1 MLDCRGLCGYLVC
14 ITFAVDKHMPSWP
27 SANMNPWKKL
37 GKYFQDKSGSL
48 TLPKSSADREWER
61 ERESKLP
68 MQTYCLK
75 ANGNIIM
82 MDRPG
87 FLSSEKRIRTLNGIG
102 TDQYLHWTG
111 SYILLLWRSKK
122 IRVWNPFF
130 RWLQPS
136 LQPQHVCLRFP
147 WTLTVSLHLSHH
159 SASTFSSQ
167 QGSRGFFFLE
177 WENTKEKANA
187 CYHTSSEQLPMLVCF
202 STGRMYA
209 LWYCAWIKRSAE

>member
-122 IRVWNPFF
+122 NQSVESI
-130 RWLQPS
+130 LQMAAALPS
-136 LQPQHVCLRFP
+136 TPARMSEISMNSYSQ
-147 WTLTVSLHLSHH
+147 
-159 SASTFSSQ
+159 STFITPLS
-167 QGSRGFFFLE
+167 F
-177 WENTKEKANA
+177 N
-187 CYHTSSEQLPMLVCF
+187 
-202 STGRMYA
+202 
-209 LWYCAWIKRSAE
+209 I